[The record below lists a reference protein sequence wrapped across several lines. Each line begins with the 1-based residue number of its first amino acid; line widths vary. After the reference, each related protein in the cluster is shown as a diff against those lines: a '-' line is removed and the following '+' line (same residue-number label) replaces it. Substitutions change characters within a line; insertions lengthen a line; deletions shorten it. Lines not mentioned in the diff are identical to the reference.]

1 VNLTPGKLTRVYIN
15 KLSFTR
21 LRGSPEWSHEAI
33 EERLLVNFYDLVCEI
48 LALGSIDEVKE
59 EIADRSF
66 AIVMET
72 LWALRQKESQGHEE
86 KTLSIEDVLAL
97 EIFNGPWIK
106 EYDIEA
112 VASDFSK
119 LFNVNL

>member
-1 VNLTPGKLTRVYIN
+1 M
-15 KLSFTR
+15 
-21 LRGSPEWSHEAI
+21 RGSPEWSHEAT
-33 EERLLVNFYDLVCEI
+33 EMQLLVNFYDLVCEI
-48 LALGSIDEVKE
+48 LGLSSINEVKE

-72 LWALRQKESQGHEE
+72 LWILHQKEAQKHEE
-86 KTLSIEDVLAL
+86 KTLTLDDVLAL

-119 LFNVNL
+119 LFNV